1 MKRII
6 QGLVLATLISTA
18 QASPFPA
25 DGDAD
30 YSLPARSTY
39 ADRHAGD
46 RDIGVGSP
54 FPAGG
59 ESIGLPAKW
68 TYADRHAGDRD
79 MRVGSAFPADG
90 DANYGL
96 PARSTYADRFATDR
110 AQHAGSASAQAAAL
124 SE

>member
-30 YSLPARSTY
+30 LSLPALSTY

-46 RDIGVGSP
+46 RNIPVGSA
-54 FPAGG
+54 FPVGG
-59 ESIGLPAKW
+59 EPLGMPAQW
-68 TYADRHAGDRD
+68 TYADRHAGDRVT
-79 MRVGSAFPADG
+79 RVGSAFPADG

-110 AQHAGSASAQAAAL
+110 EQQAGRASAQAAAL

>member
-1 MKRII
+1 MLKRNIGILI
-6 QGLVLATLISTA
+6 QGLALATLISTA

-46 RDIGVGSP
+46 RD
-54 FPAGG
+54 
-59 ESIGLPAKW
+59 
-68 TYADRHAGDRD
+68 

-90 DANYGL
+90 DADYSL